1 VVLVWGKALWN
12 MQGMGNIEELTDPKI
27 RLILILKITTGI
39 DEI

>member
-1 VVLVWGKALWN
+1 MGESTMEHAGN
-12 MQGMGNIEELTDPKI
+12 GNIEELTDPKI